1 MANYRFEDIN
11 VIFGTDIIYS
21 NFSIEFEKNSI
32 TTVLGR
38 SGCGKTTL
46 LNYIMKN
53 ILKYENLSYVFQEES
68 LIEWLTVYENIDLI
82 LRNSNLSK
90 MKKTEIIMKNLKLVN
105 MNGYEKYYP
114 ASLSG
119 GMKQRVNI
127 ARAVSYHADLL
138 FMDEPFKSIDVINKE
153 EIIGKLKQEI
163 KKRNQTTI
171 MVSHDLDEAISFSD
185 NIICISGNK
194 EKKIKNFSVN
204 KYISKEMLIK
214 YI

>member
-1 MANYRFEDIN
+1 MASYRFDNIN
-11 VIFGTDIIYS
+11 VNFGTDIIYN
-21 NFSIEFEKNSI
+21 NFSIKFEKNRI
-32 TTVLGR
+32 TTILGR

-46 LNYIMKN
+46 LDYIMKN
-53 ILKYENLSYVFQEES
+53 ILKYENLSCVFQEES
-68 LIEWLTVYENIDLI
+68 LVEWLTVYENIDLV
-82 LRNSNLSK
+82 LRNSNLTK
-90 MKKTEIIMKNLKLVN
+90 MKKNEIIMKNLKLVN
-105 MNGYEKYYP
+105 LNGYEKYYP
-114 ASLSG
+114 SSLSG

-138 FMDEPFKSIDVINKE
+138 FMDEPFKSIDIINKE

-163 KKRNQTTI
+163 KNRNQTTI
-171 MVSHDLDEAISFSD
+171 MVFHDLDEAIGFSD

-194 EKKIKNFSVN
+194 EKKIKKFSVN